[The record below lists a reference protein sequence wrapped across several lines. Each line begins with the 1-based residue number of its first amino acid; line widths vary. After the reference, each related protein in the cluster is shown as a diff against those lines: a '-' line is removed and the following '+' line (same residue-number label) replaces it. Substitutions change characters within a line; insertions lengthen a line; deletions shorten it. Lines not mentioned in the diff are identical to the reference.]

1 MSSRLFSHLGF
12 PFCAYVLASPMLLA
26 AQEQPFSLEGLIV
39 TVHPTRQQVREV
51 SANVTV
57 LEGMDLRA
65 KGIATVADA
74 LRSVAGINIARTG
87 SFGAVTSA
95 FMRGGESDY
104 VLVLLDGVQINQPGG
119 AFDFSE
125 LDLAQVERIEIV
137 RGPASALHGGEAVAG
152 VIHVI
157 TRTGSG
163 PTTGSLSTRMG
174 SYGRRD
180 LTATIGAS
188 SERAAYSI
196 SASRMA
202 TDGIF
207 SMNNQHVNTV
217 VSGTA
222 RLIPDDR
229 TRAHLSLRLGD
240 RRYHFPTDGT
250 GKVVDTNSFTY
261 ADGSVA
267 SLRVERA
274 VSEIVAVEALVGI
287 TSRNGGLDDAP
298 DDMAD
303 TLGFFGFTS
312 LDHFR
317 RSSANLRAH
326 LRINDIVF
334 TGGWEVEHERQ
345 RSFTESLSPFGT
357 SSDQSENDRLN
368 HAYYAHATSK
378 HQLFTV
384 NGGARLER
392 NERFGTFV
400 TWQAGTTWKPFGS
413 DHTRLR
419 ASTGRALKT
428 PTFFEN
434 FATGFARGNPHLDPE
449 SSTSWELGIDR
460 TIFGGTGEIRL
471 TWFDQSFEDLI
482 QFTFVR
488 QTPTDPN
495 YFNVAAANSRGLELQ
510 FGTQWRRI
518 SGSATWSWLNTQV
531 TDSGLE
537 EGPGATF
544 VRGEPLLRRPT
555 HNANFHVAVDL
566 NNRIDVY
573 GNVGVTGSRSDRDF
587 SSFPATPVELQ
598 SYAVFSVGARWETF
612 SSTKNLSHL
621 VFDFRME
628 NILDVEYQEV
638 FGFPTPGRGLYLG
651 LSLDLGGGRS

>member
-1 MSSRLFSHLGF
+1 
-12 PFCAYVLASPMLLA
+12 
-26 AQEQPFSLEGLIV
+26 
-39 TVHPTRQQVREV
+39 
-51 SANVTV
+51 
-57 LEGMDLRA
+57 
-65 KGIATVADA
+65 
-74 LRSVAGINIARTG
+74 
-87 SFGAVTSA
+87 
-95 FMRGGESDY
+95 
-104 VLVLLDGVQINQPGG
+104 
-119 AFDFSE
+119 
-125 LDLAQVERIEIV
+125 
-137 RGPASALHGGEAVAG
+137 
-152 VIHVI
+152 
-157 TRTGSG
+157 
-163 PTTGSLSTRMG
+163 
-174 SYGRRD
+174 
-180 LTATIGAS
+180 
-188 SERAAYSI
+188 
-196 SASRMA
+196 
-202 TDGIF
+202 
-207 SMNNQHVNTV
+207 
-217 VSGTA
+217 
-222 RLIPDDR
+222 
-229 TRAHLSLRLGD
+229 
-240 RRYHFPTDGT
+240 
-250 GKVVDTNSFTY
+250 
-261 ADGSVA
+261 
-267 SLRVERA
+267 
-274 VSEIVAVEALVGI
+274 
-287 TSRNGGLDDAP
+287 
-298 DDMAD
+298 
-303 TLGFFGFTS
+303 
-312 LDHFR
+312 
-317 RSSANLRAH
+317 
-326 LRINDIVF
+326 
-334 TGGWEVEHERQ
+334 
-345 RSFTESLSPFGT
+345 
-357 SSDQSENDRLN
+357 
-368 HAYYAHATSK
+368 
-378 HQLFTV
+378 
-384 NGGARLER
+384 
-392 NERFGTFV
+392 
-400 TWQAGTTWKPFGS
+400 
-413 DHTRLR
+413 LR

-566 NNRIDVY
+566 HNRIDVY